1 VTESAGTLLYRRR
14 GDQMEVLIVHPS
26 GRYNRGAPWSI
37 PKGKT
42 EPGEDAETA
51 ARRET
56 QEETGVS
63 AGPLH
68 SIGSVDLARSRKRI
82 YGFAGPAPEDAAPHC
97 ASYGFAGPAPEDA
110 APHCASWEVDRA
122 RFVTL
127 ERARLLLHPAQAP
140 FVDRMLAIKTRTRT
154 RTRTRI
160 TLRTEQLPLDPLFE
174 RRQSACSPRPGPAH
188 PDGSP
193 PR

>member
-63 AGPLH
+63 AGLLH

-82 YGFAGPAPEDAAPHC
+82 
-97 ASYGFAGPAPEDA
+97 YGFAGPAPEDA

-140 FVDRMLAIKTRTRT
+140 FVDRMLA
-154 RTRTRI
+154 
-160 TLRTEQLPLDPLFE
+160 TLDQDHDQEQAQD
-174 RRQSACSPRPGPAH
+174 
-188 PDGSP
+188 
-193 PR
+193 